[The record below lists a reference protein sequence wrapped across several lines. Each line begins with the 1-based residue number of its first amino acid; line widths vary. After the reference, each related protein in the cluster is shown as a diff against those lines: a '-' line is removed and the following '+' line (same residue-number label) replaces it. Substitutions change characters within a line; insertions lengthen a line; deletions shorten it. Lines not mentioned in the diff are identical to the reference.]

1 MKPIQIVLAAAIGL
15 VSPAHPNA
23 HAAPQAPSAA
33 IESFPL
39 RCPKLTV
46 TVTSADELK
55 NALESDFEGT
65 ILIPRGTRIDL
76 KDYRR
81 LPVKS
86 CVTLKGTR
94 QGLDRGAV
102 LFTNVKSLEP
112 EDSDEDPMTP
122 VFRVLNAKN
131 VRIEGLRFRGPAPT
145 SHRAET
151 PGVDAAIQVVGD
163 VANVV
168 IDNNDFWYWNAAVSV
183 AYTPSWTTSDPPAV
197 AVTRNYFHRN
207 GNDRLGYGIVT
218 GQDGYASIEGN
229 LFTHNRHA
237 IASVGS
243 GDVGYI
249 ARHNYVLEGGF
260 TQGGAFSYWN
270 QHFDVHGTGGGGY
283 GGRAGKY
290 FDISFNTFRGEQTY
304 GLGETRAAFLLRGK
318 PEDGAWFENNV
329 LVHDDAGKAVRLKNP
344 GLQCCEAYVGFACVR
359 YSNELCNLH
368 VGPNAYDVSTTD
380 QLAVGDFDGD
390 GRDDVFL
397 ANGTAWWYSSAGLTE
412 WRYLR
417 PSTLGASAV
426 RIGRF
431 DSDDRA
437 DVLFTQGGKWWL
449 SSGGSGTPQA
459 MRDDTTALADCLF
472 GDFNHDG
479 RTDALAAN
487 GLAWSVW
494 FDISDRWM
502 VRRES
507 PIRATSLRAADFNGD
522 GFDDVFWIENDVWH
536 VFNLR
541 RNRVTRDHRKPV
553 QGVAI
558 DSLVV
563 ADFDGNG
570 LADLAQTEGDG
581 WRWLAGGTTEWA
593 PLRGPGGQPEYSDV
607 RKALLGRFGAG
618 DRRTDA
624 IRYASSAFPYAYK
637 QAFVIWNATQ
647 DPFAPWSPPLQEMR

>member
-1 MKPIQIVLAAAIGL
+1 MKPIQVVLAAAIGL
-15 VSPAHPNA
+15 VSPAHPSA
-23 HAAPQAPSAA
+23 HAGPQAPSAA
-33 IESFPL
+33 IEPFPL
-39 RCPKLTV
+39 RCPAQTV
-46 TVTSADELK
+46 TVTTGAQLK
-55 NALESDFEGT
+55 YWLEGDFEGT
-65 ILIPRGTRIDL
+65 ILIPRGAIIDL
-76 KDYRR
+76 GDSRQ

-94 QGLDRGAV
+94 EGLDRGAL
-102 LFTNVKSLEP
+102 LFTNVKSP
-112 EDSDEDPMTP
+112 ESDDVAPAFL
-122 VFRVLNAKN
+122 VRDAKN
-131 VRIEGLRFRGPAPT
+131 VRIEGLRFRGPVPT
-145 SHRAET
+145 STPSDRADT
-151 PGVDAAIQVVGD
+151 PGMDAAIMVLGD
-163 VANVV
+163 VADVV
-168 IDNNDFWYWNAAVSV
+168 IDNNDFWYWNVAVDV
-183 AYTPSWTTSDPPAV
+183 ASTPSWTTSDRPEV

-207 GNDRLGYGIVT
+207 GNNRLGYGIVT
-218 GQDGYASIEGN
+218 GEDGYAYAEGN

-237 IASVGS
+237 IASS
-243 GDVGYI
+243 GLGQAGYV

-260 TQGGAFSYWN
+260 TQGTLPYWN
-270 QHFDVHGTGGGGY
+270 QHFDVHGSEGGGY

-290 FDISFNTFRGEQTY
+290 FDVSFNTFRGEQTY
-304 GLGETRAAFLLRGK
+304 GVGPETRAAFLLRGK
-318 PEDGAWFENNV
+318 PEDGARFESNV

-344 GLQCCEAYVGFACVR
+344 GLQCCEAYVGLACVR

-380 QLAVGDFDGD
+380 ELAVGDFDGD

-397 ANGTAWWYSSAGLTE
+397 ANGTAWWYSSAGRTE

-417 PSTLGASAV
+417 PSTLGVSAV

-449 SSGGSGTPQA
+449 SSGGRGTPQA

-502 VRRES
+502 VKRES
-507 PIRATSLRAADFNGD
+507 PIRTTSLRVGDFNGD
-522 GFDDVFWIENDVWH
+522 GFDDVFWIENGSWH
-536 VFNLR
+536 AWDFR
-541 RNRVTRDHRKPV
+541 RSLVVIDHSKPL

-570 LADLAQTEGDG
+570 LADLAQTDGDG

-637 QAFVIWNATQ
+637 QAFVIWNGTQ
-647 DPFAPWSPPLQEMR
+647 DPFAPWSPALQEMR